1 MLTFGYMIH
10 KIINKQN
17 KNSNKKETFIN
28 QESAL
33 ENFHW
38 NDIIFVIFLL
48 IISMFSVI
56 ISGMVAYKCNK
67 YSNGFFRFFAV
78 LLAIIFSDIYV
89 YYYLIRYVIMEES
102 CFPPIIKNIKQNNT
116 SLNRMKFQNK

>member
-1 MLTFGYMIH
+1 MLTYGFMIH

-17 KNSNKKETFIN
+17 DHSLKKENFLN
-28 QESAL
+28 QKAFEK
-33 ENFHW
+33 FHW
-38 NDIIFVIFLL
+38 SDILFVIFLL
-48 IISMFSVI
+48 IISIFGVI

-89 YYYLIRYVIMEES
+89 YYYLIRYVLMGQS
-102 CFPPIIKNIKQNNT
+102 CYPIGINYKSNKSNKSNTKNRINN
-116 SLNRMKFQNK
+116 K